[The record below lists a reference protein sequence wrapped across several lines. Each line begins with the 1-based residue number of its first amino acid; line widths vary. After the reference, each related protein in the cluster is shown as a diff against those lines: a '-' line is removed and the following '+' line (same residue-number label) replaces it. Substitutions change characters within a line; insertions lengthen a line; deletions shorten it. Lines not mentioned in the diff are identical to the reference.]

1 MELQT
6 VRGMR
11 DLVGSDALIQETI
24 EGTFRKVFAS
34 YGCLPLYTPAVENF
48 DLFKIKGAAGEAIK
62 EEIYYFKDKSDRE
75 LALRF
80 EFTASLARVAATNQ
94 LKMPFKRYQ
103 IGEVYRY
110 DRPQAKRYRAF
121 YQADVDILGVAGL
134 SAELEIMFLVRD
146 CFSRLGLKPKVVF
159 NSRKLLEEVLGK
171 YAKGKEVEAM
181 RALDKLD
188 KMDKKEVKAML
199 TDQGIDSEVVDLIEQ
214 NSLTAIE
221 NIIGTETPGVKE
233 IKEFVTMCKANN
245 LDFVEFDARLARGFE
260 YYTGI
265 VFEVKLD
272 NGPSVGG
279 GGRFDKLVAL
289 YGGQPTP
296 AVGIGLGVSRIFD
309 YLKENGFKLRMEG
322 MVLVGLGLKGNELFE
337 TANALRAQGIF
348 VEPDLVGKSVG
359 KNIEFAEKKG
369 YKFVGIIGEDELK
382 ANSIAIKNIESGK
395 QEMVSLK
402 EIDKIRSMV
411 MG

>member
-1 MELQT
+1 MELQP

-11 DLVGSDALIQETI
+11 DLIGSDALIQETI

-62 EEIYYFKDKSDRE
+62 EEIYYFKDKSERE

-121 YQADVDILGVAGL
+121 TQADVDILGVAGL
-134 SAELEIMFLVRD
+134 AAELEIMFLVRD
-146 CFSRLGLKPKVVF
+146 CFSKLGLKPKVVF

-199 TDQGIDSEVVDLIEQ
+199 TEQGIDSAVVDLIEQ
-214 NSLTAIE
+214 NSLTEIE
-221 NIIGTETPGVKE
+221 KIIGSETLGVKE
-233 IKEFVTMCKANN
+233 IKEFVTMCKNN
-245 LDFVEFDARLARGFE
+245 KLDFVEFDARLARGFE

-309 YLKENGFKLRMEG
+309 YLKETGFKVKMEG
-322 MVLVGLGLKGNELFE
+322 ILLVGLGLKGNELFE
-337 TANALRAQGIF
+337 IANSLRAQGIF

-369 YKFVGIIGEDELK
+369 YKFVGIIGEDEIK

-402 EIDKIRSMV
+402 EIEKIRSVV

>member
-1 MELQT
+1 MEIQT

-11 DLVGSDALIQETI
+11 DLIGSDALIQETI

-34 YGCLPLYTPAVENF
+34 YGYLPLYTPAVENF
-48 DLFKIKGAAGEAIK
+48 DLFKIKGGAGEAIK
-62 EEIYYFKDKSDRE
+62 EEIYYFKDKSERE

-80 EFTASLARVAATNQ
+80 EFTASLARVAATSQ

-121 YQADVDILGVAGL
+121 YQADIDILGVSGL
-134 SAELEIMFLVRD
+134 GAELEIMLIVKD
-146 CFSRLGLKPKVVF
+146 CFTKIGLKPKVIF

-171 YAKGKEVEAM
+171 YAKGKEIEAM

-188 KMDKKEVKAML
+188 KMEKKDVKVML
-199 TDQGIDSEVVDLIEQ
+199 EEKGIDSTVVDLMEK
-214 NSLTAIE
+214 NSLIE
-221 NIIGTETPGVKE
+221 IEKVIGSSGNGVKE
-233 IKEFVTMCKANN
+233 IKEFETLCKENK
-245 LDFVEFDARLARGFE
+245 LDFVEFDSRLARGFE

-279 GGRFDKLVAL
+279 GGRFDKLIGL
-289 YGGQPTP
+289 YGGQETP

-309 YLKENGFKLRMEG
+309 YLKEIGFKIKMEG
-322 MVLVGLGLKGNELFE
+322 LVLVGIGLEGNTLIK
-337 TANALRAQGIF
+337 TAN
-348 VEPDLVGKSVG
+348 
-359 KNIEFAEKKG
+359 
-369 YKFVGIIGEDELK
+369 KF
-382 ANSIAIKNIESGK
+382 
-395 QEMVSLK
+395 
-402 EIDKIRSMV
+402 
-411 MG
+411 

>member
-24 EGTFRKVFAS
+24 ESQFRKVFAS
-34 YGCLPLYTPAVENF
+34 YGYLPLYTPAVENF
-48 DLFKIKGAAGEAIK
+48 ELFKIKGAAGEAIK

-80 EFTASLARVAATNQ
+80 EFTASLARVAATTQ

-121 YQADVDILGVAGL
+121 YQADADILGVAGIE
-134 SAELEIMFLVRD
+134 AELEIMLLVKD
-146 CFSRLGLKPKVVF
+146 CFSTLNLKPKVIF
-159 NSRKLLEEVLGK
+159 NSRKLLQELLSKFALGK
-171 YAKGKEVEAM
+171 EIEAM

-188 KMDKKEVKAML
+188 KMEKREIKAMM
-199 TDQGIDSEVVDLIEQ
+199 DEKGIDSSVVDLIEM
-214 NSLTAIE
+214 NSLEQIQKIVGVE
-221 NIIGTETPGVKE
+221 SEGVKE
-233 IKEFVTMCKANN
+233 IKEFLRLCKESK

-279 GGRFDKLVAL
+279 GGRFDKLIST
-289 YGGQPTP
+289 YGGQATP

-309 YLKENGFKLRMEG
+309 YLKENNFKIRMEG
-322 MVLVGLGLKGNELFE
+322 IFLFGIGLAGNELFGI
-337 TANALRAQGIF
+337 ANTLREKGIF
-348 VEPDLVGKSVG
+348 VEVDLSKKNLS
-359 KNIEFAEKKG
+359 KNIEFAQKKG
-369 YKFVGIIGEDELK
+369 YKYVGLIGENELK
-382 ANSIAIKNIESGK
+382 DQTITIKDIEEGK
-395 QEMVSLK
+395 QETIKLSDINAIK
-402 EIDKIRSMV
+402 TKV
-411 MG
+411 MC

>member
-11 DLVGSDALIQETI
+11 DLVGQDALIQETI
-24 EGTFRKVFAS
+24 ESQFRKVFAS
-34 YGCLPLYTPAVENF
+34 YGYLPLYTPAVENF
-48 DLFKIKGAAGEAIK
+48 ELFKIKGAAGEAIK
-62 EEIYYFKDKSDRE
+62 EEIYYFKDKSERE

-80 EFTASLARVAATNQ
+80 EFTASLARVAATTQ

-121 YQADVDILGVAGL
+121 YQADADILGVAGIE
-134 SAELEIMFLVRD
+134 AELEIMLLVKD
-146 CFSRLGLKPKVVF
+146 CFSTLNLKPKVIF
-159 NSRKLLEEVLGK
+159 NSRKLLQELLLK
-171 YAKGKEVEAM
+171 FAPGKEIEAM

-188 KMDKKEVKAML
+188 KMEKREIKAML
-199 TDQGIDSEVVDLIEQ
+199 DEKGIDSSVVDLIEM
-214 NSLTAIE
+214 NSLEQIQKIVGNE
-221 NIIGTETPGVKE
+221 SEGVKE
-233 IKEFVTMCKANN
+233 IKEFLALCKENK

-279 GGRFDKLVAL
+279 GGRFDKLIST
-289 YGGQPTP
+289 YGGQATP

-309 YLKENGFKLRMEG
+309 YLKENNFKIRMEG
-322 MVLVGLGLKGNELFE
+322 IFLFGIGLSGNELFGI
-337 TANALRAQGIF
+337 ANTLREKGIF
-348 VEPDLVGKSVG
+348 VEVDLSKKNLS
-359 KNIEFAEKKG
+359 KNIEFAQKKG
-369 YKFVGIIGEDELK
+369 YKYVGIIGENEFKDK
-382 ANSIAIKNIESGK
+382 AITIKDIEEGK
-395 QEMVSLK
+395 QETIKLSDINAIK
-402 EIDKIRSMV
+402 TKV
-411 MG
+411 MC